1 MTFENHKQLTD
12 ISKMPGYSVD
22 LVNGKTGMFDPQG
35 NEVDPATV
43 NVDPVLK
50 IVIGYEKVGG
60 PVSTHQAT
68 ERDDLIRKCEMLG
81 MRVDRRWST
90 QKIKEVLSRSRQA
103 PEGTLAVG

>member
-43 NVDPVLK
+43 
-50 IVIGYEKVGG
+50 
-60 PVSTHQAT
+60 
-68 ERDDLIRKCEMLG
+68 
-81 MRVDRRWST
+81 
-90 QKIKEVLSRSRQA
+90 
-103 PEGTLAVG
+103 